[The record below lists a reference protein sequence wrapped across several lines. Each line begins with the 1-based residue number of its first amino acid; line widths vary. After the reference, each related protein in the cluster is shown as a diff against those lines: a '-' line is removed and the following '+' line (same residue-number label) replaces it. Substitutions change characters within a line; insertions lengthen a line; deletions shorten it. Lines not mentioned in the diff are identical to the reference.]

1 MALMKKLNSQSQ
13 LWVHPFVTLSP
24 PPSASHLDYVK
35 SLCPATQLPR
45 MSNDSCEGR
54 VKSVLTGKCGPLPEE
69 LFPFSL
75 SHASASLFL
84 LKGKS
89 KVGVQ
94 LSHPG
99 ESFWLVESKDCSN
112 LTLTD
117 RQACCFNITLK
128 PAETLRQPSVFTVFQ
143 LGWTKH
149 SGAVKVDGWSHSK
162 QARFPIF

>member
-13 LWVHPFVTLSP
+13 LWAHPFVTLSP

-35 SLCPATQLPR
+35 SLCPAAQLPR

-54 VKSVLTGKCGPLPEE
+54 VRSVLTGKCGPLPEE
-69 LFPFSL
+69 LFPFSLPEELFPFCL

-99 ESFWLVESKDCSN
+99 ESF
-112 LTLTD
+112 
-117 RQACCFNITLK
+117 
-128 PAETLRQPSVFTVFQ
+128 
-143 LGWTKH
+143 
-149 SGAVKVDGWSHSK
+149 
-162 QARFPIF
+162 